1 MIFAAIMGA
10 IALTAGVGL
19 AAVMIVDAYDY
30 VKNGEHEY
38 EED

>member
-1 MIFAAIMGA
+1 MIITLIFGA

-19 AAVMIVDAYDY
+19 AAIMIVDAYDY